1 MNKLNLKFYLWCCS
15 IFDCKIHNNIDP
27 EGTCGALKFKLNK
40 RKSHNWMLY
49 VRSQETKN
57 QEHKIGW
64 EAQYEGV
71 IVQNSVLKVT
81 ISFPFPWCITKM
93 IYISTF
99 TPWYRPIH
107 NLFMR
112 FWLLKLKLELAKSY
126 KSFTTRAVKETL
138 LTQGWSKHVWGSC
151 VRNISNTGEKIML
164 KLQFNK
170 LFSESMMIMR
180 KIEI

>member
-1 MNKLNLKFYLWCCS
+1 MYFSYVVLVFLKAMNKLNLKFYLWCCS

-71 IVQNSVLKVT
+71 TVQNSVLKVT
-81 ISFPFPWCITKM
+81 ISFPFPWCITRM
-93 IYISTF
+93 IYISMF
-99 TPWYRPIH
+99 TSWCRPIH
-107 NLFMR
+107 NLSMR
-112 FWLLKLKLELAKSY
+112 LWLLKLKLATSLQNLINLSQQEHWK
-126 KSFTTRAVKETL
+126 
-138 LTQGWSKHVWGSC
+138 KH
-151 VRNISNTGEKIML
+151 
-164 KLQFNK
+164 F
-170 LFSESMMIMR
+170 
-180 KIEI
+180 